1 MESRLILPSEWR
13 ARIAALHYLREQYNR
28 DLKSATP
35 SAKEDLERGIT
46 LLRNGVFPEGI
57 DQDEI
62 RLLVTMYKEFS
73 NTPLSTTELL
83 TFNTF
88 FEMNPGKV
96 AGQQVLTSS
105 RDFPLTVSGTRDD
118 VEKAIDKTLEQ
129 DPLEVQAREL
139 EFDLFA
145 LWVI

>member
-1 MESRLILPSEWR
+1 MESRLTLPSEWR
-13 ARIAALHYLREQYNR
+13 ARIAALHYLREQYNQ
-28 DLKSATP
+28 DIKSASP
-35 SAKEDLERGIT
+35 SAKDELERGIT

-57 DQDEI
+57 DQDEVQ
-62 RLLVTMYKEFS
+62 LLVAMDQEFS
-73 NTPLSTTELL
+73 KKPLTTTELL

-88 FEMNPGKV
+88 FEIHPEKV

-105 RDFPLTVSGTRDD
+105 RDFPLTVSGTRED
-118 VEKAIDKTLEQ
+118 VEKAIGKTLDQ

-139 EFDLFA
+139 ELDLFA